1 MDNQESNTN
10 KTKQVAKNTF
20 FLYIRMIVVMLVT
33 LYTSRV
39 VLQALGFSDYGIYNV
54 VASIVVF
61 LNFLQAALRNATFR
75 YTTYEIGRGDNGR
88 LNQVYSMAINSH
100 LLLGV
105 IVVILLELVG
115 VWFLNTHLNIP
126 KDRMYAANWVFQF
139 SLITV
144 FISIVR
150 TPFESLILAY
160 ERMDFYAIISIVEVL
175 FKLAI
180 VYLLSIIFIDKLILY
195 SILLAFITLFL
206 SIGYYLYC
214 KRVFY
219 DCQYIIFWD
228 NQLLLDFTRYSGWSL
243 LVNGACMAR
252 SQCITFFFNIFLGLI
267 ANAALGIA
275 NQIIN
280 ALNMFVTN
288 FTQAFNPQ
296 IVKSWASSEYD
307 YFMRII
313 YISSKLSYYL
323 LLLVCIPV
331 IVNID
336 FILQLWLGDYPE
348 YTDVYIETI
357 VFYYLVE
364 AMQTPLVTAVHATGK
379 LKQHQIIISSVVFA
393 FIPISY
399 FLLRLGYSGTY
410 VLGLNAVTNLLCA
423 IARVLI
429 MRNLINLDLN
439 QYTKIVL
446 RPIVLVSFISLLVV
460 VFFKYTSEDNWQS
473 FIVSC
478 ILSVIAVIISSY
490 YLGIDKQ
497 ERHALNLLLK
507 KR

>member
-150 TPFESLILAY
+150 TPFESLILSY

-180 VYLLSIIFIDKLILY
+180 
-195 SILLAFITLFL
+195 
-206 SIGYYLYC
+206 
-214 KRVFY
+214 
-219 DCQYIIFWD
+219 
-228 NQLLLDFTRYSGWSL
+228 
-243 LVNGACMAR
+243 
-252 SQCITFFFNIFLGLI
+252 
-267 ANAALGIA
+267 
-275 NQIIN
+275 
-280 ALNMFVTN
+280 
-288 FTQAFNPQ
+288 
-296 IVKSWASSEYD
+296 
-307 YFMRII
+307 
-313 YISSKLSYYL
+313 
-323 LLLVCIPV
+323 
-331 IVNID
+331 
-336 FILQLWLGDYPE
+336 
-348 YTDVYIETI
+348 
-357 VFYYLVE
+357 
-364 AMQTPLVTAVHATGK
+364 
-379 LKQHQIIISSVVFA
+379 
-393 FIPISY
+393 
-399 FLLRLGYSGTY
+399 
-410 VLGLNAVTNLLCA
+410 
-423 IARVLI
+423 
-429 MRNLINLDLN
+429 
-439 QYTKIVL
+439 
-446 RPIVLVSFISLLVV
+446 
-460 VFFKYTSEDNWQS
+460 
-473 FIVSC
+473 
-478 ILSVIAVIISSY
+478 
-490 YLGIDKQ
+490 
-497 ERHALNLLLK
+497 
-507 KR
+507 